1 MVRRVDRRPTL
12 EGATELKKAANTTR
26 ATNYVDRVIETHAK
40 HGFGRSVSDDDYV
53 KAVTAAQRLEQRSS
67 PKNAGAA

>member
-1 MVRRVDRRPTL
+1 M
-12 EGATELKKAANTTR
+12 KKAANTTR

-40 HGFGRSVSDDDYV
+40 HGFGSAVSHDDYA

>member
-1 MVRRVDRRPTL
+1 
-12 EGATELKKAANTTR
+12 LKKAANTTR
-26 ATNYVDRVIETHAK
+26 ATSYVDRVIQTHAK
-40 HGFGRSVSDDDYV
+40 HGFGTAVSDDDYA